1 MSFLSVKE
9 CVFIQKLL
17 LRLIK
22 DESFF
27 TCGDSL
33 VPADRDSLGLV
44 AGDPIFRS
52 NEVDTSYFT
61 ASLKHY
67 LPPICIPCGS
77 GEDLLDDTDPYITGL
92 YEQFSVVILFCCNS
106 KNFGKERTIWEEKI
120 CLKDIQRLYNSTMI
134 CTFVF

>member
-1 MSFLSVKE
+1 MVNQF
-9 CVFIQKLL
+9 
-17 LRLIK
+17 RLKAIHEK
-22 DESFF
+22 IIDESFF

-44 AGDPIFRS
+44 AIEPIFRS

-92 YEQFSVVILFCCNS
+92 YEQFSVVILFCCNR
-106 KNFGKERTIWEEKI
+106 KNLGKERTIWEEKR
-120 CLKDIQRLYNSTMI
+120 CLKD
-134 CTFVF
+134 V